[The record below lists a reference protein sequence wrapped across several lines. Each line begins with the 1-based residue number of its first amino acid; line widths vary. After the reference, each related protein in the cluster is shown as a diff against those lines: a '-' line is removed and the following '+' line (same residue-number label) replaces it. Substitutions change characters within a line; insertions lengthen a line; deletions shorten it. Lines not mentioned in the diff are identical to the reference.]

1 MQNLRPRKEKTS
13 VAYSK
18 REWLTWS
25 HQNQGNMARL
35 TPVEANLYAQQF
47 VGGLVCSRKTM
58 NSCDFKG
65 QH

>member
-1 MQNLRPRKEKTS
+1 MQSLIPRKEKTS
-13 VAYSK
+13 IVYSK

-35 TPVEANLYAQQF
+35 TPVEANLSAQQ
-47 VGGLVCSRKTM
+47 VVAGLVCSRKTM
-58 NSCDFKG
+58 NSCEFKR